1 MHGPK
6 HSYYRIFQFV
16 CAYIYIYFIRRHVQG
31 QYKEDIEYVGENN
44 TISELSKDHNL
55 SYANLR
61 KILI

>member
-1 MHGPK
+1 M
-6 HSYYRIFQFV
+6 
-16 CAYIYIYFIRRHVQG
+16 QG